1 MIHNLNSYF
10 QVVRTGF
17 QSYVIDWM
25 NSGAVLAA
33 AGNMREMTA
42 GMRPKNAVKYVFSP
56 IDYSY

>member
-10 QVVRTGF
+10 QVLRTGF

-42 GMRPKNAVKYVFSP
+42 GMRPKNAVK
-56 IDYSY
+56 